1 MDRIGINDEKVTRH
15 LKVDI
20 IQDKF
25 SPLLSVGIKNFPNE
39 AGYFMLWELDISE
52 GDNDRRIIP
61 IFVNE
66 NFVLR
71 PIAGKRIMDVFLD
84 PNFRLTVK
92 NVPNIGAEDYAKL
105 EKMSMDFAYPLH
117 CGRYVP

>member
-39 AGYFMLWELDISE
+39 AGYFMLWELDIS
-52 GDNDRRIIP
+52 
-61 IFVNE
+61 
-66 NFVLR
+66 
-71 PIAGKRIMDVFLD
+71 
-84 PNFRLTVK
+84 
-92 NVPNIGAEDYAKL
+92 
-105 EKMSMDFAYPLH
+105 
-117 CGRYVP
+117 